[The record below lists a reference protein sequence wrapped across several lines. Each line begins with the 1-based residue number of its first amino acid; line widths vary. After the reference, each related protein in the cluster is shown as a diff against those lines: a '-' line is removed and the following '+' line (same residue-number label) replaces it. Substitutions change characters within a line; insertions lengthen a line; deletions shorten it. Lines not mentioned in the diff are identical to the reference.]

1 LETLAGAIEGSFNG
15 RNSDSRSISQL
26 RTGPDKAQQSQ
37 RWRAGLNGIKI
48 HGCHVRIGC
57 EPAHHHVNEMP
68 TAVEDHPATLSPPEV
83 VRAVKAL
90 TGGEKTALIKMARLY
105 ARKTPYDHEDLVQ
118 EAITRVLDRRRLWPV
133 GVSATL
139 FLGGVIRSIA
149 WEWKNELHGEDTD
162 VGDEGVQERG
172 TIARIDIG
180 RIIALFDD
188 DPVAQKI
195 VIGMMD
201 GARGEELQEASGLD
215 QTEYESKR
223 KKIRRRIE
231 KLMP

>member
-1 LETLAGAIEGSFNG
+1 MN
-15 RNSDSRSISQL
+15 Q
-26 RTGPDKAQQSQ
+26 
-37 RWRAGLNGIKI
+37 
-48 HGCHVRIGC
+48 
-57 EPAHHHVNEMP
+57 MP
-68 TAVEDHPATLSPPEV
+68 TTVEDGPATLSPPEV
-83 VRAVKAL
+83 VRAIKSL
-90 TGGEKTALIKMARLY
+90 TDGEKTALIKAARLY

-118 EAITRVLDRRRLWPV
+118 EALTRVLDHRRLWPV

-149 WEWKNELHGEDTD
+149 WEWKHELRGEETD

-180 RIIALFDD
+180 KIIALFND

-195 VIGMMD
+195 VMGMMD
-201 GARGEELQEASGLD
+201 GARGEELQETSGLD
-215 QTEYESKR
+215 QIEYESKR